1 MSATPF
7 DATEATQTSA
17 QRPASTAGL
26 AIALMLLAVG
36 LFSIMDAL
44 VKWMGESYPTTQLIF
59 FRSLFAFIP
68 LGFLILR
75 QGVGKA
81 LRVRNTTGHLLRSLV
96 GLVAL
101 FTFFYAFSH
110 MPLADAVAISFAA
123 PVFVTALSV
132 PLLGEKVGPR
142 RWAAV
147 LVGFIGVLVMV
158 EPGPGVFQSVAL
170 VPLVGTVF
178 YALAIIFV
186 RKLARTET
194 NTSIVFYFTLSCTL
208 VSAAFMPFYWVTPSL
223 TDLGWLIAIGLVGG
237 VAQITV
243 TLAFRYA
250 DVALIMPFE
259 YSAMLWVALLGY
271 VFWGEVPGL
280 NIWVGVSIVMASGLY
295 ILFREANLGLKRGTA
310 RKLQTRR

>member
-1 MSATPF
+1 MSATEF
-7 DATEATQTSA
+7 DATDAPNTPA

-26 AIALMLLAVG
+26 AIALMLLAIG

-75 QGVGKA
+75 QGLGNA
-81 LRVRNTTGHLLRSLV
+81 LRVKNPKGHLIRSLV

-142 RWAAV
+142 RWTAV

-158 EPGPGVFQSVAL
+158 KPGPGVFQSVAII
-170 VPLVGTVF
+170 PLVGTVF

-223 TDLGWLIAIGLVGG
+223 ADLGWLIAIGLVGG

-280 NIWVGVSIVMASGLY
+280 NIWAGVTIVMASGLY

-310 RKLQTRR
+310 RKLHTRR